1 MTDGD
6 HDGGP
11 MRRPRRPHEP
21 TELRLIVRRSPEGGL
36 LLSTPMTPGWCVP
49 AGTPGELARGIEQAF
64 TECALAAYARLRGAL
79 YDLAETEEVIPPE
92 AYAAGALH
100 PAEPEPAEP
109 APVDEVAQRRRKK
122 HPRTHEPTDWT
133 LLDDGAVLSPKGRR
147 YSPDTPHARR
157 VLVARGRL

>member
-1 MTDGD
+1 MTT
-6 HDGGP
+6 GGP
-11 MRRPRRPHEP
+11 MRRARRPHEP
-21 TELRLIVRRSPEGGL
+21 SELRLIVRRGDDGRL

-49 AGTPGELARGIEQAF
+49 ATSPAELALAVEQAF

-92 AYAAGALH
+92 AYAAGARH
-100 PAEPEPAEP
+100 PAEPEPPEP
-109 APVDEVAQRRRKK
+109 EPVDEVTERRRKK

-133 LLDDGAVLSPKGRR
+133 LLPDGAVLSPGGRR
-147 YSPDTPHARR
+147 YSPETPHARR